1 MAWLPLDPKLLRIGL
16 YIRIDHGWMEHPFV
30 RGTFTISSPTE
41 ISIIQKHRLTKLFY
55 DPVRSHAD
63 VIAVLED
70 PASLVPAVEPD
81 AETAQDIEA
90 DEKSMLKEKA
100 LHIAEVMD
108 HRKAVEAAAH
118 EYAGMTNECSVM
130 IAMANA
136 GQPESLALATKMVT
150 SMMSLLAQ
158 ESVAI
163 SLVCT
168 VTPLDPGQELAMQA
182 VSASALAF
190 MTAKTLGLNQL
201 DTQHVGLG
209 ALFHN
214 IGQNRV
220 PLSLRAKQDFLL
232 PVERKLVQMYPQFG
246 KEILENMPGVPPE
259 VIKIVY
265 QHCEWLDGSGF
276 PKRLFNGDI
285 GQLARLVGT
294 VTEYNRLTRDQNA
307 WQSLGPSQALSHL
320 YAHMQHKYGLDVIE
334 PFIATVTVF
343 PPGAFVEL
351 SDNSIGLVMK
361 SNVKERLRPLV
372 MLYEREASH
381 GQASM
386 IDLSRERSLTILK
399 SLDRKLVPARIQESL
414 NPGKFNGY
422 VMTSASA

>member
-1 MAWLPLDPKLLRIGL
+1 MAWLPLNPSLLRIGL
-16 YIRIDHGWMEHPFV
+16 YIRIDHNWMEHPFV

-41 ISIIQKHRLTKLFY
+41 ISIIRKHRLTKLFY

-63 VIAVLED
+63 VIATLED
-70 PASLVPAVEPD
+70 PATLVPIIELDVETV
-81 AETAQDIEA
+81 EDIES
-90 DEKSMLKEKA
+90 DEKSIRKEKDV
-100 LHIAEVMD
+100 HIARVMD
-108 HRKAVEAAAH
+108 HRANVENAAH
-118 EYAGMTNECSVM
+118 EYACMTNECSVM

-136 GQPESLALATKMVT
+136 GQAESLALANKMIA
-150 SMMSLLAQ
+150 SMMSVLGE
-158 ESVAI
+158 ESVAL

-168 VTPLDPGQELAMQA
+168 VAPLDSGQELAMQA

-190 MTAKTLGLNQL
+190 LTAKTLGLSQL

-232 PVERKLVQMYPQFG
+232 PVEQKLVQMYPQFG

-285 GQLARLVGT
+285 SQLARLVGT
-294 VTEYNRLTRDQNA
+294 VTEYNRLTKDQSA
-307 WQSLGPSQALSHL
+307 SHSLGPSQALSHL
-320 YAHMQHKYGLDVIE
+320 YTQMQHKYGPDVIE

-361 SNVKERLRPLV
+361 SNMKERLRPLV

-381 GQASM
+381 SQASI
-386 IDLSRERSLTILK
+386 IDLARERSLTILK
-399 SLDRKLVPARIQESL
+399 SLDRKLVPARIREALS
-414 NPGKFNGY
+414 PSEFTGY
-422 VMTSASA
+422 VMTSESA